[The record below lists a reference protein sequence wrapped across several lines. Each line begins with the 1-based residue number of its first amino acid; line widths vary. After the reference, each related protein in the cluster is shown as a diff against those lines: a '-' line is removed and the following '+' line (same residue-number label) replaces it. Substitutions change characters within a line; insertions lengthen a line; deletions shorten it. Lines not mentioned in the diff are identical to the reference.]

1 MSPWTP
7 RSGAIGDRLVDVLL
21 EHMRATERPALGEH
35 ATPIDETLELL
46 AAKKQ
51 GDVPWEDGRLFGL
64 VHDGGPSAREVGERA
79 AMLFLHEN
87 MLNPLAFPSLS
98 EIGEELT
105 QWTARLLH
113 GPDGACG
120 FVTSGGTESIMCA
133 VLAAREHARQRGIE
147 HGTVVVP
154 ESAHPAFHKAA
165 YLFDMPIVTTELDAD
180 HAADVDA
187 MAAVVDERTAL
198 VVGSAPQYPQ
208 GAIDPIPQIAALAQ
222 RWGASCHVDACMGGH
237 VLPFAERIGR
247 EVPPWDFRVE
257 GVDSISAD
265 NHKLGYAPKGVSTVV
280 YRSADRAARQVW
292 DLEWSGGYYAT
303 LTLLGS
309 RSAAPMA
316 AAWAVMRH
324 LGLEGYDR
332 LVDVVL
338 TNCDR
343 MRAAVNAIDGLRVLG
358 APIAQLFAIA
368 SDESAADPVP
378 IMPLSRAL
386 RARGWVHDLQT
397 APESLHTTVSNV
409 NTRAV
414 DRYPDD
420 LAAAVADVRAGKFA

>member
-1 MSPWTP
+1 MGSWTP
-7 RSGAIGDRLVDVLL
+7 RSGAIGSRLVDTLL
-21 EHMRATERPALGEH
+21 THLHSTPRPELGEKGQSV
-35 ATPIDETLELL
+35 DETLRAL
-46 AAKKQ
+46 AAKKH

-79 AMLFLHEN
+79 AQLFLHEN

-98 EIGEELT
+98 EIQEELT

-133 VLAAREHARQRGIE
+133 VLAAREHGRRRGIE
-147 HGTVVVP
+147 RGTVVVP

-165 YLFDMPIVTTELDAD
+165 YLFDLPIVTTALDRD
-180 HAADVDA
+180 YAADIDA
-187 MAAVVDERTAL
+187 MTAVVDERTIL

-222 RWGASCHVDACMGGH
+222 RFGCSCHVDACMGGH

-247 EVPPWDFRVE
+247 EVPPWDFRVD

-280 YRSADRAARQVW
+280 YRSPERAARQVW

-316 AAWAVMRH
+316 AAWAVMQH
-324 LGLEGYDR
+324 LGLEGYDH

-343 MRAAVNAIDGLRVLG
+343 MRAAVDAIGGLRVLG

-368 SDESAADPVP
+368 GDEAAADPVP
-378 IMPLSRAL
+378 IMPLAAAL
-386 RARGWVHDLQT
+386 RDRGWVHDIQT
-397 APESLHTTVSNV
+397 APDSLHTTVSNV

-420 LAAAVADVRAGKFA
+420 LAAAVADVRAGKYG

>member
-1 MSPWTP
+1 MSDWTP
-7 RSGAIGDRLVDVLL
+7 HSGTFGTRLVDLL
-21 EHMRATERPALGEH
+21 LDHLRTVERPPLAEQG
-35 ATPIDETLELL
+35 TPVRETLAAL

-51 GDVPWEDGRLFGL
+51 GDVPWEDGQLFGL
-64 VHDGGPSAREVGERA
+64 VHDGGPTAREVGEHA
-79 AMLFLHEN
+79 ALLFLHEN

-98 EIGEELT
+98 EISEEIT

-113 GPDGACG
+113 GPEGTCG

-133 VLAAREHARQRGIE
+133 VLAAREHGRQRGIE
-147 HGTVVVP
+147 RGTIVVP

-165 YLFDMPIVTTELDAD
+165 YLFDLQIVTTALDA
-180 HAADVDA
+180 HYAADIDA
-187 MAAVVDERTAL
+187 MAAVVDERTVL

-247 EVPPWDFRVE
+247 PVPAWDFRVE

-265 NHKLGYAPKGVSTVV
+265 NHKLGYAPKGVSTVL
-280 YRSADRAARQVW
+280 YRSPERAARQVW

-343 MRAAVNAIDGLRVLG
+343 MRAAVNSIDGLRVLG
-358 APIAQLFAIA
+358 DPIAQLFAIA
-368 SDESAADPVP
+368 ADEGSPQPVP
-378 IMPLSRAL
+378 ITPLANAL
-386 RARGWVHDLQT
+386 RSRGWVHDLQT
-397 APESLHTTVSNV
+397 RPDSLHTTVSNV

-420 LAAAVADVRAGKFA
+420 LAASVADVRAGLFA